1 MSMNLTGS
9 APNAEAL
16 KKLNIS
22 PEELQP
28 ATEAE
33 KAANDQMRPSVSYW
47 KDAMRRFARNKLAM
61 CMLALLLL
69 IVLAAIF
76 GPIISPYTYKMQTRD
91 VRQGPSLQHPFGT
104 DKLGRDMFVRV
115 MYGTR
120 ISLLVG
126 VVTMVLVCIIGITYG
141 AIAAYAGGM
150 ADNLMMR
157 FVDLMSTVPT
167 TLIIILLSV
176 VMRDPLKALLSNPS
190 FAAFASLGS
199 GLISIFIVLA
209 LFNWLGMARSVRG
222 ALIMNRRQEYV
233 LASEAMGAKPG
244 WVIKR
249 HLLPNSIGVII
260 ISATG
265 VVPSAI
271 MTESFLSFIGLG
283 VSAPIP
289 SLGSMANDALNG
301 IISYPMN
308 MLLPAIMICLIILC
322 FNVVGDALRD
332 ALDPRM
338 RSK

>member
-1 MSMNLTGS
+1 MNSTL
-9 APNAEAL
+9 NAEAL

-22 PEELQP
+22 PDELQP

-47 KDAMRRFARNKLAM
+47 KDAMRRFAHNKLAI
-61 CMLALLLL
+61 CMLSLLLL

-76 GPIISPYTYKMQTRD
+76 GPIISPYSYKLQTAD
-91 VRQGPSLQHPFGT
+91 VRQGPSWQHPFGT
-104 DKLGRDMFVRV
+104 DKLGRDLFVRV

-176 VMRDPLKALLSNPS
+176 VMRDPLKALLANPK
-190 FAAFASLGS
+190 FAGIASLGS

-233 LASEAMGAKPG
+233 LASEAMGAKSG
-244 WVIKR
+244 WVIKK

-283 VSAPIP
+283 VSAPVP

-308 MLLPAIMICLIILC
+308 MLLPALLICLIILC

>member
-1 MSMNLTGS
+1 MNEKYS
-9 APNAEAL
+9 EQAL
-16 KKLNIS
+16 KQLNIS
-22 PEELQP
+22 PEELMP
-28 ATEAE
+28 ATAEE

-47 KDAMRRFARNKLAM
+47 KDAMHRFMRNKLAM
-61 CMLALLLL
+61 FMLALLLI

-76 GPIISPYTYKMQTRD
+76 GPILSPYTYKGQSAD
-91 VRQGPSLQHPFGT
+91 VRQGPSFAHPFGT
-104 DKLGRDMFVRV
+104 DKLGRDIFVRV

-126 VVTMVLVCIIGITYG
+126 VVTMVLVCLIGITYG
-141 AIAAYAGGM
+141 AISAYIGGLC
-150 ADNLMMR
+150 DNLMMR
-157 FVDLMSTVPT
+157 FVDLMMTIPSM
-167 TLIIILLSV
+167 LIIILLSV
-176 VMRDPLKALLSNPS
+176 VMRDPLKAMLENPS
-190 FAAFASLGS
+190 MAAFASLGS

-222 ALIMNRRQEYV
+222 ALLMNRTQEYV
-233 LASEAMGAKPG
+233 LAAEAMGARSK

-283 VSAPIP
+283 VAAPVP

-301 IISYPMN
+301 IISYPLN
-308 MLLPAIMICLIILC
+308 MVYPAVIISLIILC
-322 FNVVGDALRD
+322 FNVLGDALRD

-338 RSK
+338 RK

>member
-1 MSMNLTGS
+1 MQANTTPS
-9 APNAEAL
+9 AEAL
-16 KKLNIS
+16 KKLGIS

-28 ATEAE
+28 ATAEE
-33 KAANDQMRPSVSYW
+33 KAMNDQMRPSISYW
-47 KDAMRRFARNKLAM
+47 KDAMRRFTRNKLAM
-61 CMLALLLL
+61 VMLAILL
-69 IVLAAIF
+69 IIILAAIF
-76 GPIISPYTYKMQTRD
+76 GPVISPYTYKGQSAD
-91 VRQGPSLQHPFGT
+91 VRQGPSFAHPFGT
-104 DKLGRDMFVRV
+104 DKLGRDIFVRV

-126 VVTMVLVCIIGITYG
+126 VVTMVLVCLIGITYG
-141 AIAAYAGGM
+141 AIAAYVGGLC
-150 ADNLMMR
+150 DNLMMR
-157 FVDLMSTVPT
+157 FVDLMMTVPSM
-167 TLIIILLSV
+167 LIIILLSV
-176 VMRDPLKALLSNPS
+176 VMRDPLKELMANPRMTV
-190 FAAFASLGS
+190 FASMGS

-222 ALIMNRRQEYV
+222 ALLMNRNQEYV
-233 LASEAMGAKPG
+233 LAAEAMGAKSK

-283 VSAPIP
+283 VAAPVP

-301 IISYPMN
+301 IISYPLN
-308 MLLPAIMICLIILC
+308 MIYPAVIISLIILC
-322 FNVVGDALRD
+322 FNVLGDALRD

-338 RSK
+338 RK

>member
-1 MSMNLTGS
+1 MNSTL
-9 APNAEAL
+9 NAEAL

-22 PEELQP
+22 VEELQP
-28 ATEAE
+28 ASTEE

-47 KDAMRRFARNKLAM
+47 KDAMHRFARNKLAM
-61 CMLALLLL
+61 CMLALLIFIILC
-69 IVLAAIF
+69 AIL
-76 GPIISPYTYKMQTRD
+76 GPVISPYTYKGQSAD
-91 VRQGPSLQHPFGT
+91 VRQGPSWQHPFGT
-104 DKLGRDMFVRV
+104 DKLGRDLFVRV

-126 VVTMVLVCIIGITYG
+126 AVTMVLVCIIGITYG
-141 AIAAYAGGM
+141 SIAAYSGGM
-150 ADNLMMR
+150 VDNLMMR
-157 FVDLMSTVPT
+157 FVDLMNTIPS

-176 VMRDPLKALLSNPS
+176 VMRDPLKALMTNPMFS
-190 FAAFASLGS
+190 GLAGVGS

-209 LFNWLGMARSVRG
+209 LFNWTGMARSVRG
-222 ALIMNRRQEYV
+222 ALIMNRGQEYV
-233 LASEAMGAKPG
+233 LASEAMGAKSG
-244 WVIKR
+244 WVIRK
-249 HLLPNSIGVII
+249 HLIPNSVGVII

-283 VSAPIP
+283 VAAPVP

-301 IISYPMN
+301 IISYPLN
-308 MLLPAIMICLIILC
+308 MLLPAMIICLIILC

>member
-1 MSMNLTGS
+1 MKNYSEQT
-9 APNAEAL
+9 L

-22 PEELQP
+22 PDELLP
-28 ATEAE
+28 ATAEE

-47 KDAMRRFARNKLAM
+47 KDAIRRFMRNKLAM
-61 CMLALLLL
+61 FMLALL
-69 IVLAAIF
+69 IIIILAAIF
-76 GPIISPYTYKMQTRD
+76 GPILSPYTYKGQSAD
-91 VRQGPSLQHPFGT
+91 VRQGPSFAHPFGT
-104 DKLGRDMFVRV
+104 DKLGRDIFVRV

-126 VVTMVLVCIIGITYG
+126 VVTMVLVCLIGITYG
-141 AIAAYAGGM
+141 AIAAYVGGLC
-150 ADNLMMR
+150 DNLMMR
-157 FVDLMSTVPT
+157 FVDLMMTIPSM
-167 TLIIILLSV
+167 LIIILLSV
-176 VMRDPLKALLSNPS
+176 VMRDPLKAMLENPS
-190 FAAFASLGS
+190 MVAFASLGS

-222 ALIMNRRQEYV
+222 ALLMNRTQEYV
-233 LASEAMGAKPG
+233 LASEAMGARSK

-283 VSAPIP
+283 VAAPVP

-301 IISYPMN
+301 IISYPLN
-308 MLLPAIMICLIILC
+308 MVYPAVIISLIILC
-322 FNVVGDALRD
+322 FNVLGDALRD

-338 RSK
+338 RK

>member
-1 MSMNLTGS
+1 MNSTL
-9 APNAEAL
+9 NAEAL

-28 ATEAE
+28 ATLEE

-47 KDAMRRFARNKLAM
+47 KDAMHRFARNKLAM
-61 CMLALLLL
+61 CMLALLLF
-69 IVLAAIF
+69 IVLCAVL
-76 GPIISPYTYKMQTRD
+76 GPIISPYTYKGQSAD
-91 VRQGPSLQHPFGT
+91 VRQGPSLAHPFGT
-104 DKLGRDMFVRV
+104 DKLGRDLFVRV

-141 AIAAYAGGM
+141 SISAYSGGM
-150 ADNLMMR
+150 VDNLMMR
-157 FVDLMSTVPT
+157 FVDLMNTIPSTLV
-167 TLIIILLSV
+167 IILLSV
-176 VMRDPLKALLSNPS
+176 VMRDPLKALMTHPLFSGL
-190 FAAFASLGS
+190 AGVGS
-199 GLISIFIVLA
+199 GLISIFIVLS
-209 LFNWLGMARSVRG
+209 LFNWTGMARSVRG
-222 ALIMNRRQEYV
+222 ALIMNRGQEYV
-233 LASEAMGAKPG
+233 LASEAMGAKSG
-244 WVIKR
+244 WVIKK
-249 HLLPNSIGVII
+249 HLIPNSVGVII

-283 VSAPIP
+283 VAAPVP

-301 IISYPMN
+301 IISYPLN
-308 MLLPAIMICLIILC
+308 MLLPATIICLIILC

>member
-1 MSMNLTGS
+1 MKNYSEQT
-9 APNAEAL
+9 L

-22 PEELQP
+22 PDELLP
-28 ATEAE
+28 ATAEE

-47 KDAMRRFARNKLAM
+47 KDAMRRFMRNKLAM
-61 CMLALLLL
+61 FMLALL
-69 IVLAAIF
+69 IVIILAAIF
-76 GPIISPYTYKMQTRD
+76 GPILSPYTYKGQSAD
-91 VRQGPSLQHPFGT
+91 VRQGPSFAHPFGT
-104 DKLGRDMFVRV
+104 DKLGRDIFVRV

-126 VVTMVLVCIIGITYG
+126 VVTMVLVCLIGITYG
-141 AIAAYAGGM
+141 AIAAYVGGLC
-150 ADNLMMR
+150 DNLMMR
-157 FVDLMSTVPT
+157 FVDLMMTIPSM
-167 TLIIILLSV
+167 LIIILLSV
-176 VMRDPLKALLSNPS
+176 VMRDPLKAMLENPS
-190 FAAFASLGS
+190 MVAFASLGS

-222 ALIMNRRQEYV
+222 ALLMNRTQEYV
-233 LASEAMGAKPG
+233 LASEAMGARSK

-283 VSAPIP
+283 VAAPVP

-301 IISYPMN
+301 IISYPLN
-308 MLLPAIMICLIILC
+308 MVYPAVIISLIILC
-322 FNVVGDALRD
+322 FNVLGDALRD

-338 RSK
+338 RK

>member
-1 MSMNLTGS
+1 MKNYSEQT
-9 APNAEAL
+9 L

-22 PEELQP
+22 PDEPVP
-28 ATEAE
+28 ATAEE

-47 KDAMRRFARNKLAM
+47 KDAIRRFMRNKLAM
-61 CMLALLLL
+61 FMLALL
-69 IVLAAIF
+69 IIIILAAIF
-76 GPIISPYTYKMQTRD
+76 GPILSPYTYKGQSAD
-91 VRQGPSLQHPFGT
+91 VRQGPSFAHPFGT
-104 DKLGRDMFVRV
+104 DKLGRDIFVRV

-126 VVTMVLVCIIGITYG
+126 VVTMVLVCLIGITYG
-141 AIAAYAGGM
+141 AIAAYVGGLC
-150 ADNLMMR
+150 DNLMMR
-157 FVDLMSTVPT
+157 FVDLMMTIPSM
-167 TLIIILLSV
+167 LIIILLSV
-176 VMRDPLKALLSNPS
+176 VMRDPLKAMLENPS
-190 FAAFASLGS
+190 MVAFASLGS

-222 ALIMNRRQEYV
+222 ALLMNRTQEYV
-233 LASEAMGAKPG
+233 LASEAMGARSK

-283 VSAPIP
+283 VAAPVP

-301 IISYPMN
+301 IISYPLN
-308 MLLPAIMICLIILC
+308 MVYPAVIISLIILC
-322 FNVVGDALRD
+322 FNVLGDALRD

-338 RSK
+338 RK